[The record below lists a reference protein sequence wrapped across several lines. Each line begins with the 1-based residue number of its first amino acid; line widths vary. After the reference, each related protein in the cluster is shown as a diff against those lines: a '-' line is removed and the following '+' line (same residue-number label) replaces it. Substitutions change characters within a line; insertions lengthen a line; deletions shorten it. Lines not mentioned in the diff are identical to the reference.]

1 LAWDQPTRFGP
12 TFIHLHFQLMDRDA
26 DTAQLQMGVNGV
38 NASSGVE
45 VDVVTADLS
54 PHPIVSPNRS
64 ES

>member
-1 LAWDQPTRFGP
+1 
-12 TFIHLHFQLMDRDA
+12 MDRDA

-38 NASSGVE
+38 NASSEVE
-45 VDVVTADLS
+45 VDVVAADWS